1 MAKNRAFWR
10 FYENC
15 LRWPLR
21 FLWRI
26 GYINC
31 MTHLPAHHNVRVG
44 PSSSRFGWTP
54 AQRTVL
60 TARIMLTVSFVC
72 GLEALWRGSVGR
84 TLVAGLILALGGGLL
99 VAAKHAE
106 SS

>member
-1 MAKNRAFWR
+1 M
-10 FYENC
+10 
-15 LRWPLR
+15 P
-21 FLWRI
+21 FLLRI

-31 MTHLPAHHNVRVG
+31 MTRLPAHFSARVT
-44 PSSSRFGWTP
+44 PSASRFGWTP
-54 AQRTVL
+54 AQRTAL

-72 GLEALWRGSVGR
+72 GLEALWRGSVTR

-99 VAAKHAE
+99 FAAKHAE

>member
-1 MAKNRAFWR
+1 M
-10 FYENC
+10 
-15 LRWPLR
+15 P
-21 FLWRI
+21 FLWLI

-31 MTHLPAHHNVRVG
+31 MTRLPAQYPARLASA
-44 PSSSRFGWTP
+44 PSRFGWTP
-54 AQRTVL
+54 AQRTAL

-72 GLEALWRGSVGR
+72 GLEALWRGSVTR

-106 SS
+106 AS

>member
-1 MAKNRAFWR
+1 MH
-10 FYENC
+10 
-15 LRWPLR
+15 
-21 FLWRI
+21 FLWLI

-31 MTHLPAHHNVRVG
+31 MTRVPAHYPARLT
-44 PSSSRFGWTP
+44 PTASRFGWTP
-54 AQRTVL
+54 AQRTAL

-72 GLEALWRGSVGR
+72 GLEALWRGSVTR
-84 TLVAGLILALGGGLL
+84 TLVAGFILALGGGLL